1 MNINDDRWGGY
12 IPWFLRGESL
22 PGSGDFGIFFDRVGQ
37 RLAICFRFAEAGP
50 INDDMFG
57 SYLESESLQ
66 RYRHD
71 ERGFLSSQLTQYFDS
86 SELLKAAESIARTR
100 NHDNLSFERV
110 LCKLHIERLGVLE
123 IILRMPPIAA
133 SAPIQRHIRRALAEA
148 GIPLD
153 LSGNPPAFVP
163 LDEPLLQREVIDRLL
178 PRLEA
183 RFPLRA
189 KELIEAYHDLISR
202 EKPGDI
208 FLAAF
213 GTLEGIAR
221 EITGDD
227 GFMFDTA
234 ALNKHFG
241 NLHKTVHT
249 TMIKLAAHR
258 GANAGHGR
266 ADPGAHELRYLLFS
280 ICNIALLLLDYE
292 G

>member
-22 PGSGDFGIFFDRVGQ
+22 PGSGDFGIFFKRVGQ
-37 RLAICFRFAEAGP
+37 RLATHFQFEQYDRYE
-50 INDDMFG
+50 NSRFG

-66 RYRHD
+66 RYQHD
-71 ERGFLSSQLTQYFDS
+71 PRDILAPQIRAYFD
-86 SELLKAAESIARTR
+86 AAFSRSTYE
-100 NHDNLSFERV
+100 E
-110 LCKLHIERLGVLE
+110 KLGVLE
-123 IILRMPPIAA
+123 IILRMLPIEVIG
-133 SAPIQRHIRRALAEA
+133 PIRQDIRRALAEA

-183 RFPLRA
+183 RFPRRA
-189 KELIEAYHDLISR
+189 KELIAAYHGLISR

-221 EITGDD
+221 ELTGDKE
-227 GFMFDTA
+227 FMFNA
-234 ALNKHFG
+234 ASLKKRFG

-249 TMIKLAAHR
+249 TMIMLAAHR
-258 GANAGHGR
+258 GDNAGHGR

-292 G
+292 EQG

>member
-1 MNINDDRWGGY
+1 MNINDNRWGGY

-22 PGSGDFGIFFDRVGQ
+22 PGTGDFDVFFKRVGQ
-37 RLAICFRFAEAGP
+37 RLATHFEFEQYDHYENRRFGA
-50 INDDMFG
+50 
-57 SYLESESLQ
+57 YLESESLQ
-66 RYRHD
+66 RYQH
-71 ERGFLSSQLTQYFDS
+71 EPGGFLAPQIRAYFDS
-86 SELLKAAESIARTR
+86 PFSRSTYEEK
-100 NHDNLSFERV
+100 
-110 LCKLHIERLGVLE
+110 LGVLE
-123 IILRMPPIAA
+123 IILGMLPIEVI
-133 SAPIQRHIRRALAEA
+133 APIGRDIRRALAEA

-183 RFPLRA
+183 RFPHRA

-221 EITGDD
+221 ELTGDD

-234 ALNKHFG
+234 SLNKHFG
-241 NLHKTVHT
+241 NLHKTVHA

-258 GANAGHGR
+258 GDNAGHGR

>member
-1 MNINDDRWGGY
+1 MNINDNRWGGY

-22 PGSGDFGIFFDRVGQ
+22 PGSGDFGIFFKRVGQ
-37 RLAICFRFAEAGP
+37 CLATYFRFEHGHLECKL
-50 INDDMFG
+50 FG
-57 SYLESESLQ
+57 SHLETESLQ
-66 RYRHD
+66 RYQHNAD
-71 ERGFLSSQLTQYFDS
+71 QSLGPQIRGYFDS
-86 SELLKAAESIARTR
+86 AFSRFTYEEK
-100 NHDNLSFERV
+100 
-110 LCKLHIERLGVLE
+110 LGVLE
-123 IILRMPPIAA
+123 IILRMLPIEVI
-133 SAPIQRHIRRALAEA
+133 APIGRDIRRALAEA

-183 RFPLRA
+183 RFPQRA
-189 KELIEAYHDLISR
+189 KELIAAYHGLISR

-221 EITGDD
+221 ELTGDKE
-227 GFMFDTA
+227 FMFDTSS
-234 ALNKHFG
+234 LNRHFG
-241 NLHKTVHT
+241 NLHKTVHI
-249 TMIKLAAHR
+249 TMIKLAGHR
-258 GANAGHGR
+258 GDNAGHGR

-292 G
+292 D